1 MKTCIYYN
9 VIVIFSNKR
18 TRGIFFHTIEDQLL
32 NALRRCRNIA
42 LMHARTFLKV
52 KSSTDMQYVSNGAYF
67 E

>member
-9 VIVIFSNKR
+9 VIEVFSSER
-18 TRGIFFHTIEDQLL
+18 TRGIFFHTIEEQLL

-52 KSSTDMQYVSNGAYF
+52 KSSNYMQYVSNEAFF